1 MFVRVILFTVLNFIL
16 YFGNFSQAKDNIIQ
30 NNIYCEGKET
40 KFFLSKNKIETIS
53 VDINNLRSW
62 YRNLFKVISEFNSNE
77 TKTTDSKFF
86 KFNIDS
92 KYKKKY
98 DSQITIK
105 FENGP
110 TCKFKGNI
118 RLTGDLWWHLDW
130 RQGTPISSMEV
141 TLYQGHVNNITTFK
155 LLLPNSRNS
164 ENEIF
169 VTSLLEEINILS
181 PLTFFIYADV
191 NGKKVK
197 YIFQEDLRKEFLES
211 KNLIEGPILEGDER
225 FTIDNHKKTYRD
237 DLSLARLDN
246 TNYAIK
252 NKLNLDTSIFSISK
266 LNKAYIDHS
275 NSNGKNL
282 NFMPL
287 DKLFINTNYL
297 FDKKE
302 NLSKFQIYESL
313 MYALDSQH
321 NLSIDDRR
329 FYFDPIFK
337 YFRPIYYDGKSK
349 ILEKNQSLPLN
360 KLILSSSVHAKE
372 GAKKALNLIKNL
384 NDKKILLKLENR
396 GLSMK
401 TSEYN
406 KVINKIIKRLESLAN
421 SNPNIVVFEK
431 EKLELNEIKNNMVKG
446 KEIRLIYINGKE
458 NKIKICDINSENCIE
473 FITSTENY
481 KELISQIISQRFN
494 KKSLSVFNQLAYK
507 NNKNFPFNNYHYLFI
522 YDQSEIFKKNNHEMI
537 NIDGEFNIFYNNGI
551 DINIDKNNKN
561 ISFIKSKID
570 GRAFING
577 SMVENWNI
585 SFIDKSEI
593 NNNYLG
599 NHHNLTGCLTFV
611 DIEIK
616 NLSLSTQNTKCED
629 GINFIRSNGTI
640 EKIDILNSKS
650 DGVDFD
656 FSKLQIKNV
665 FVNSSNGDCLDFSF
679 GNYELKNIILKN
691 CGDKAISIGE
701 KSKLKGGEI
710 KIEKAVTGI
719 ASKDSSDVIL
729 SNVLVQKTKN
739 CFSAY
744 RKKQEFSGSILRVNN
759 YECSEFQ
766 NKVSRDKNS
775 IVILNKK

>member
-1 MFVRVILFTVLNFIL
+1 MFVKVIFFTVLNCIL
-16 YFGNFSQAKDNIIQ
+16 YFGNFSLAKDNIFE

-40 KFFLSKNKIETIS
+40 EFFLNKNKIETIS

-77 TKTTDSKFF
+77 TKTNDSKFF
-86 KFNIDS
+86 RFNIDN

-98 DSQITIK
+98 DSEITVK

-181 PLTFFIYADV
+181 PLTFFINADV

-211 KNLIEGPILEGDER
+211 KNLVEGPILEGDER

-252 NKLNLDTSIFSISK
+252 NELNLNTSISSISK

-297 FDKKE
+297 FDKRE
-302 NLSKFQIYESL
+302 NLLRFQIYESL

-329 FYFDPIFK
+329 FYFDPIYK

-360 KLILSSSVHAKE
+360 KMILSSSIHAKE
-372 GAKKALNLIKNL
+372 GAKKALNLIENL
-384 NDKKILLKLENR
+384 NEKKILLKLENR

-421 SNPNIVVFEK
+421 SNPNIVEFEK

-446 KEIRLIYINGKE
+446 KEIRLVYIDGKE
-458 NKIKICDINSENCIE
+458 NKIKICDINSKNCIE

-481 KELISQIISQRFN
+481 KELISRIISQKFN

-507 NNKNFPFNNYHYLFI
+507 NNKNFPFNKYHYLFL
-522 YDQSEIFKKNNHEMI
+522 YDQTEIFKKNKHEII
-537 NIDGEFNIFYNNGI
+537 NIDGQFNIFYNNGI
-551 DINIDKNNKN
+551 DINVDKNNKN

-585 SFIDKSEI
+585 SFLDKSGI
-593 NNNYLG
+593 DNNYLG
-599 NHHNLTGCLTFV
+599 NYYNLTGCLTFI
-611 DIEIK
+611 DIKIK
-616 NLSLSTQNTKCED
+616 NLSLSAQNTKCED

-665 FVNSSNGDCLDFSF
+665 FINSSKGDCLDFSF
-679 GNYELKNIILKN
+679 GNYELTNIILKN

-701 KSKLKGGEI
+701 KSKLAGGEI

-729 SNVLVQKTKN
+729 NNVVLRQTKN

-766 NKVSRDKNS
+766 NKMTKDKNS
-775 IVILNKK
+775 IVILNKN